1 MKTGCRIEDAQ
12 LKTSKRLLALFGI
25 LGVVATQLLKLRDLS
40 RQQPDSPAEGVVS
53 KDIIAIVKSKYKL
66 DGAIPLKELWRRIAM
81 MGGFLGRKSD
91 GNPGWQT
98 IWKGWLRIQD
108 MLAGMAVA
116 KNCG

>member
-1 MKTGCRIEDAQ
+1 
-12 LKTSKRLLALFGI
+12 LGI

-40 RQQPDSPAEGVVS
+40 RQQPDRLAEELVEKEIV
-53 KDIIAIVKSKYKL
+53 DIVKKKFALTGEIS
-66 DGAIPLKELWRRIAM
+66 LKELWRRIAM

-108 MLAGMAVA
+108 MLEGMALV
-116 KNCG
+116 KN